1 MEQIFNVYSI
11 SLSSSVC
18 VCFIYGIYI
27 YSGRYISH
35 FIFIRLNLS
44 KLGKWCNWTCV
55 IFHLK
60 SWKHMEYLSEIY
72 LGWKWEQLLVAY
84 LENKVLLIMPNN
96 WTCCRNL
103 YFPFWFI
110 PLMTCRGHYM
120 SGKYSFVFFIFISSP
135 CIRGIDSEL
144 LFTYSLKCHKYQDY
158 YLYWVFIGLR

>member
-27 YSGRYISH
+27 YSGRYISR

-72 LGWKWEQLLVAY
+72 LGWKWERLLLAY
-84 LENKVLLIMPNN
+84 LENKVLLMPNN
-96 WTCCRNL
+96 WTCYRNL
-103 YFPFWFI
+103 YFPSDSFHWWPVEGI
-110 PLMTCRGHYM
+110 TCLVNTALYF
-120 SGKYSFVFFIFISSP
+120 SFSSQV
-135 CIRGIDSEL
+135 L
-144 LFTYSLKCHKYQDY
+144 
-158 YLYWVFIGLR
+158 V